1 LKFSGQIKFPE
12 IDHPGVPIRIVI
24 EGSQIELVVE
34 GESLGR
40 WSLYDVHARR
50 LVASAFL
57 IDLDGTEVTF
67 VADDPIDF
75 AYRGVEHMAES
86 WATIK
91 SKRLAARSLAVRKS
105 RKDIIPSRIEEMKEA
120 MMANLEG
127 RAEPRQLAGEI
138 SMPEALEADGAGESP
153 VEEIVTAG
161 ESSEATVSED
171 TVSEETKWLEEEKRR
186 LAEERAQLE
195 EERRRADEREANR
208 LEAYRIEMARLK
220 AEREELQ
227 RRAEELAKGA
237 VPDEEA
243 VAELEPV
250 AEAEPEPVKAEIREP
265 APEPGPEPEPVAEAE
280 PDEEPETVLDEPEP
294 EPEPEPVA
302 EDEPDEEP
310 ETVLDEPEPE
320 PEPEPVAEDEP
331 DEEPEPAVVG
341 GPPVVDLSDLET
353 ESLPDPDKEPAGAVP
368 QPAMAGAARQRGGLM
383 GAVRAAFRSS
393 SREHDHQF
401 VEAPGGIGIT
411 RYVCEECGYVSISA

>member
-1 LKFSGQIKFPE
+1 MKFSGQIKFPE
-12 IDHPGVPIRIVI
+12 IDHPGVPISIVI

-34 GESLGR
+34 SESLGR

-75 AYRGVEHMAES
+75 AYRGVEYMAET
-86 WATIK
+86 WAAIK
-91 SKRLAARSLAVRKS
+91 SKRLAVRSLAVRKS
-105 RKDIIPSRIEEMKEA
+105 RKDTIPSRIEEMKEA

-127 RAEPRQLAGEI
+127 RAEPRQLAGEV
-138 SMPEALEADGAGESP
+138 SMPEALEADLAGEGP

-161 ESSEATVSED
+161 ASSEATVSEE
-171 TVSEETKWLEEEKRR
+171 TVSEETKWLEEERRR
-186 LAEERAQLE
+186 LADERAQLE
-195 EERRRADEREANR
+195 EERRRAEEREENR
-208 LEAYRIEMARLK
+208 VEAYRIEMARLK

-227 RRAEELAKGA
+227 RRAEELANGT

-243 VAELEPV
+243 VV
-250 AEAEPEPVKAEIREP
+250 
-265 APEPGPEPEPVAEAE
+265 EPEPVAEQE
-280 PDEEPETVLDEPEP
+280 PDEEPEPVLEEP

-302 EDEPDEEP
+302 E
-310 ETVLDEPEPE
+310 
-320 PEPEPVAEDEP
+320 AAP
-331 DEEPEPAVVG
+331 DEEPEPAVVAAA
-341 GPPVVDLSDLET
+341 PVVDLSNLEHEP
-353 ESLPDPDKEPAGAVP
+353 ESLPDPDKEPTGAVR